1 MSTPGTPP
9 TQEKLRT
16 QYIPVET
23 SKLQMRSHSEEWT
36 NLETT
41 IKFAEMSNRY
51 VSDQTVTAYFQSTG
65 DQKPVQTTF
74 LFASEEVRANP
85 VKTSVLVSELLTS
98 AIETYTQV
106 PSNVCGDL
114 TFRVNDKSAVT
125 AINVY
130 VSSLALTFVLN
141 NSGNIE
147 SMQVQAEMEDE

>member
-1 MSTPGTPP
+1 MSTPGTHP
-9 TQEKLRT
+9 TQEMLRT

-36 NLETT
+36 NLSTFVKIT
-41 IKFAEMSNRY
+41 GTNTSNIL
-51 VSDQTVTAYFQSTG
+51 DQTVTAYFQSTG

-106 PSNVCGDL
+106 PSNVSGDL

-125 AINVY
+125 AI
-130 VSSLALTFVLN
+130 
-141 NSGNIE
+141 
-147 SMQVQAEMEDE
+147 EDE